1 MYKRRGKIPFNESS
15 FLELLPSNI
24 KYVRE
29 KEALIGIPRD
39 FREWMRKAEAIFSSK
54 PDVRQSEKAV
64 VRLLSRCP
72 PAMKE
77 HLTNLQAQLKKSDD
91 PLEANNLMLYVMEVE
106 TLAAAIHDDG
116 PLARYHAVILEKYD
130 NLKVAETTNVEATT
144 KSGGSNKSQGKSQC
158 GGMTAKEKYLA
169 NIQKNFPNY
178 KNNTEFQTLIKKHD
192 GFYNLCVPY

>member
-1 MYKRRGKIPFNESS
+1 M
-15 FLELLPSNI
+15 LPSNI

-39 FREWMRKAEAIFSSK
+39 FREWMRRAEATFSSK
-54 PDVRQSEKAV
+54 PNVRQSAKAV

-77 HLTNLQAQLKKSDD
+77 HLTNLQSQLKKTDD

-106 TLAAAIHDDG
+106 TLAAAVHDDG

-130 NLKVAETTNVEATT
+130 NLKAETKVEATT
-144 KSGGSNKSQGKSQC
+144 KSGGSNKSQGKNQ
-158 GGMTAKEKYLA
+158 GITAKEKYLA
-169 NIQKNFPNY
+169 NIHKNFPNY
-178 KNNTEFQTLIKKHD
+178 KSNTEFQTLIKKHD
-192 GFYNLCVPY
+192 GFYNLCVNCGKEGAHTQS